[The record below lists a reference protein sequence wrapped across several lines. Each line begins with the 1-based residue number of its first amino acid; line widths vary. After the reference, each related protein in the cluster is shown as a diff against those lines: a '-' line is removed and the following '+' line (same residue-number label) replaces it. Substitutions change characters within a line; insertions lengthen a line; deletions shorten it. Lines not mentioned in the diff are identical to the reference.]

1 MFWVTDNF
9 LMKKPK
15 RSGRNKRAVRYQR
28 IGGGRGGSTT
38 NNNSSGLL
46 GNSPDDSDALL
57 SGDED
62 LLDDTTTTNGCSAE
76 EASNSASTTPLA
88 FKNIDE
94 LLNINRRTNSV
105 VWYYHNN
112 PNMC

>member
-1 MFWVTDNF
+1 MCNAQVLMFWVTDNF

-105 VWYYHNN
+105 V
-112 PNMC
+112 